1 MVQTAYADETLHA
14 SCAGVSLK
22 GRDLRCDTSLMGTAA
37 VGTEVVSVEHLK
49 VRYGDTVAVDDVS
62 LHIERGEIFGILGPN
77 GAGKTTTVE
86 CIGGLRKPDS
96 GSIDVLGLNVRTH
109 EAELRER
116 VGVQLQTSQLPDKIL
131 VREALELFAS
141 FYADPRDPAEL
152 LALLR
157 LEEKATTRYVNLSGG
172 QRQRLSIALA
182 LVGRP
187 ELAILDELTTGLDPQ
202 SRRETWRLIEGIR
215 DEGLTVIL
223 VTHFMEEAEYLCD
236 RVALLHHGRI
246 RAIDTPANL
255 GAGLGQRISFRSNPA
270 LHLERLREIPEV
282 RTVSEQGGRV
292 MIEGDGDV
300 VAAVIALLVREQ
312 IVPEQTRVEQSTLD
326 DAFVALTAEAD
337 AELAAEPASEVV

>member
-1 MVQTAYADETLHA
+1 MATLTSPSTATDVVAVENLR
-14 SCAGVSLK
+14 VS
-22 GRDLRCDTSLMGTAA
+22 
-37 VGTEVVSVEHLK
+37 
-49 VRYGDTVAVDDVS
+49 YGDTVAVDGVS
-62 LHIERGEIFGILGPN
+62 LAIKRGEIFGILGPN

-96 GSIDVLGLNVRTH
+96 GSISVLGLNPRTQ
-109 EAELRER
+109 ARELHER
-116 VGVQLQTSQLPDKIL
+116 VGVQLQSSQLPDKIY

-141 FYADPRDPAEL
+141 FYPDPVAPAD
-152 LALLR
+152 LLR
-157 LEEKATTRYVNLSGG
+157 QLSLEDKADTRYMNLSGG

-215 DEGLTVIL
+215 DQGLTVIL

-255 GAGLGQRISFRSNPA
+255 GAGLGQRVSFRATAA
-270 LHLERLREIPEV
+270 LDLDLLRALPEV
-282 RTVSEQGGRV
+282 REVREQAGRLN
-292 MIEGDGDV
+292 IEGTGDV
-300 VAAVIALLVREQ
+300 VAAVIALLVRERV
-312 IVPEQTRVEQSTLD
+312 VPEQTRVEQSTLD
-326 DAFVALTAEAD
+326 DAFVALTSEAD
-337 AELAAEPASEVV
+337 AEQAGQATELG

>member
-1 MVQTAYADETLHA
+1 MATAVA
-14 SCAGVSLK
+14 
-22 GRDLRCDTSLMGTAA
+22 
-37 VGTEVVSVEHLK
+37 TEVVSVESLK
-49 VRYGDTVAVDDVS
+49 VRYGDTVAVDDIS
-62 LHIERGEIFGILGPN
+62 LQINRGEIFGILGPN

-96 GSIDVLGLNVRTH
+96 GSISVLGLDPRTH
-109 EAELRER
+109 ADELRER
-116 VGVQLQTSQLPDKIL
+116 VGVQLQSSELPDKIY

-141 FYADPRDPAEL
+141 FYADPREPAEL

-157 LEEKATTRYVNLSGG
+157 LHEKANTRYVNLSGG

-182 LVGRP
+182 LIGRP

-202 SRRETWRLIEGIR
+202 SRRETWKLIETIR

-236 RVALLHHGRI
+236 RVALLHHGRV

-255 GAGLGQRISFRSNPA
+255 GAGLGQRISFRAAAA
-270 LHLERLREIPEV
+270 LELEHLRELPEV
-282 RTVSEQGGRV
+282 RAVHEQGGRIV
-292 MIEGDGDV
+292 IEGDGDV
-300 VAAVIALLVREQ
+300 VAAVIAVLVAQ
-312 IVPEQTRVEQSTLD
+312 QVVPRQTRVEQSTLD

-337 AELAAEPASEVV
+337 AELAATPPGQDA